1 MHVFYLCALA
11 LKTFT
16 TILKTFSKSVQHL
29 TIEVNLMAKL
39 FLFRKVKFL
48 NFSIHFYLP
57 RVKSLLIHPE
67 IAKTLKY
74 ILTD

>member
-57 RVKSLLIHPE
+57 
-67 IAKTLKY
+67 
-74 ILTD
+74 